1 MEKDKKCKVCRAPLR
16 GEMIFYPEVC
26 LSSVISHEGKCKF
39 TKLKKWKK

>member
-26 LSSVISHEGKCKF
+26 LSCVISHEGKGKL